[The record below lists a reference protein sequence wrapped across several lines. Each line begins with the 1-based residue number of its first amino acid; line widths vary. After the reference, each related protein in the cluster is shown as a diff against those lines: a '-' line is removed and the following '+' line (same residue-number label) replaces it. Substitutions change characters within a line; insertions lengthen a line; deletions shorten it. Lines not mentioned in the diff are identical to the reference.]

1 MNVVVITPATGARE
15 LLACARS
22 VQAQTYRRL
31 RHLVV
36 VDGPKFAAPVRRVL
50 RAVRPRRVPVD
61 VLQLPQNT
69 GAGGL
74 MGHRIYAAMPHLV
87 NEDLV
92 LFLDE
97 DNWYDPDH
105 VAALVAAVRRGK
117 LQWAFSL
124 RKIVDRRGALIA
136 RDDCESLG
144 RWPIWW
150 SNERAPQYLVDTSC
164 FAVRREVLVR
174 VCSAWH
180 QPRGADRVVTHL
192 LRDSF
197 PRFGGSGRYSLN
209 YRLGGGPDSAVPS
222 FFLEG
227 NARMAKRYPRGFPW
241 AR

>member
-1 MNVVVITPATGARE
+1 VNAVVITPATGAPE
-15 LLACARS
+15 LLQCARS
-22 VQAQTYRRL
+22 VQAQTFRRL

-36 VDGPKFAAPVRRVL
+36 VDGPAFAAPVRRVL
-50 RAVRPRRVPVD
+50 RKLDRRRVAAD

-69 GAGGL
+69 GGGGL
-74 MGHRIYAAMPHLV
+74 MGHRVYAALPHLV

-105 VAALVAAVRRGK
+105 VAALVSVVERRK
-117 LQWAFSL
+117 LDWAFSL
-124 RKIVDRRGALIA
+124 RKIVDKRGDLIA
-136 RDDCESLG
+136 NDDCESLG
-144 RWPIWW
+144 KWPIWR
-150 SNERAPQYLVDTSC
+150 SRARRPQYLVDTSC
-164 FAVRREVLVR
+164 FAVRREALV
-174 VCSAWH
+174 VVSWAWH

-192 LRDSF
+192 LRDEF

-209 YRLGGGPDSAVPS
+209 YRLGSGPESAVPG

-227 NARMAKRYPRGFPW
+227 NAAMARRYPRGFPW